1 MTSIA
6 DQGRNP
12 PHAASAGATSV
23 PASSTGVARNGAV
36 KIVAKGLTKRFQSAR
51 GTPVDALGPI
61 DMHVGVGEFL
71 AIVGPSGCGKSTLLN
86 VAAGFELATSGTI
99 QIDGRTI
106 DSPGHERGVVF
117 QDYALFPWLSV
128 AGNIGFGPASRG
140 IPQERVHETVRHW
153 ISLVRLGG
161 SEDKFPHELSGGMRQ
176 RCALARCLANDPDIL
191 LMDEPLAAL
200 DALTRVRLQDE
211 LLDIWDV
218 ASRERPKSALYI
230 THAIDEAL
238 YLADRIIVMSERPGR
253 LLAEFVV
260 PFPRPRETEMRTL
273 PEFHALADEIWRLLR
288 PRDDRGNAGNAGV
301 RGNAGSE

>member
-1 MTSIA
+1 MT
-6 DQGRNP
+6 
-12 PHAASAGATSV
+12 AAAKL
-23 PASSTGVARNGAV
+23 NGS
-36 KIVAKGLTKRFQSAR
+36 KIVARGLTKRFHSAR
-51 GTPVDALGPI
+51 GADVHALGPI

-128 AGNIGFGPASRG
+128 AQNIGFGPASRG
-140 IPQERVHETVRHW
+140 VPAAQVSETVRHW
-153 ISLVRLGG
+153 VTLVRLDG
-161 SEDKFPHELSGGMRQ
+161 SEDKYPHELSGGMRQ

-260 PFPRPRETEMRTL
+260 PFPRPRETEVRTL
-273 PEFHALADEIWRLLR
+273 PEFHRLADEIWRLLR
-288 PRDDRGNAGNAGV
+288 RPSENRGQARSG
-301 RGNAGSE
+301 RGPSGA

>member
-1 MTSIA
+1 MT
-6 DQGRNP
+6 
-12 PHAASAGATSV
+12 
-23 PASSTGVARNGAV
+23 
-36 KIVAKGLTKRFQSAR
+36 KIVAKALTKQFQSAR
-51 GTPVDALGPI
+51 GGTVDALGPI

-71 AIVGPSGCGKSTLLN
+71 TIVGPSGCGKSTLLN

-99 QIDGRTI
+99 AIDGRTI
-106 DSPGHERGVVF
+106 DSPGPERGVVF
-117 QDYALFPWLSV
+117 QDYALFPWASV
-128 AGNIGFGPASRG
+128 AQNIGFGPLSRG
-140 IPQERVHETVRHW
+140 LPPRVVSETVRHW
-153 ISLVRLGG
+153 ISLVRLDG
-161 SEDKFPHELSGGMRQ
+161 SEDKYPHELSGGMRQ
-176 RCALARCLANDPDIL
+176 RCALARCLANDPEVL

-218 ASRERPKSALYI
+218 ASREKPKSALYI

-273 PEFHALADEIWRLLR
+273 PEFHRLADEIWRLLR
-288 PRDDRGNAGNAGV
+288 RPSEDRTEQRSQA
-301 RGNAGSE
+301 RGEPGSS